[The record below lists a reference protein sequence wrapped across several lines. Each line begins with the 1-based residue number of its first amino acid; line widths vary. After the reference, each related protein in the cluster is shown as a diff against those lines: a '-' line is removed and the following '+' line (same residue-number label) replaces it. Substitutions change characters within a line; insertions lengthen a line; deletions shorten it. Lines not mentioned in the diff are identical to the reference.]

1 MEEIMAFFAN
11 HVVLFSILGFVS
23 LFGLV
28 GFFVDQSE
36 QKKGISKINPTIGE
50 RDIHELANKAE
61 QKTLNNA
68 ITDAA
73 KKSNSMSNT
82 ITDTVTN
89 QESATPA
96 GFNAINK

>member
-11 HVVLFSILGFVS
+11 HVVLFSILGLVS

-36 QKKGISKINPTIGE
+36 QKKGISKINPIIGE

-73 KKSNSMSNT
+73 KKSNNMNNT
-82 ITDTVTN
+82 ITNAMTN